1 MDPSNGKVPK
11 LGETSTQNVKE
22 HESPEK
28 ITNSILQ
35 VEFVMGENFQDENI
49 LETFSSSGNY
59 KEAKELKNLITE
71 NENKIFKH

>member
-1 MDPSNGKVPK
+1 M
-11 LGETSTQNVKE
+11 
-22 HESPEK
+22 
-28 ITNSILQ
+28 Q
-35 VEFVMGENFQDENI
+35 VEFVMGENFQDEDI